1 MNGIAIQSEIGLIQ
15 TKNLV
20 ARQQSYREKLGA
32 KRVPEAAQRLIEHV
46 FVNPIIHP
54 PSLAKEWGMSFQTL
68 SLGIERLVKLGLL
81 MEMSGQ
87 KRNRYF
93 RAAGVLEA
101 IENASNLE
109 QRL

>member
-1 MNGIAIQSEIGLIQ
+1 
-15 TKNLV
+15 
-20 ARQQSYREKLGA
+20 
-32 KRVPEAAQRLIEHV
+32 
-46 FVNPIIHP
+46 
-54 PSLAKEWGMSFQTL
+54 MSFQTL